1 MQLVRQPD
9 SYHQRGWANQ
19 ARKLHQGLSGCKS
32 SVSSQD
38 ALQKE
43 NVRLAEANHVLN
55 TQLASSSAQREK
67 LQSRWAERE
76 RLLGEDLTCAKV
88 PLLQC
93 HLKGLSTAASQNWL
107 CSGSASTSRYLWI
120 LVQAEASRL
129 EKELRAAEKKVG
141 GMIEFLML
149 CLMHRE
155 SPP

>member
-1 MQLVRQPD
+1 M
-9 SYHQRGWANQ
+9 
-19 ARKLHQGLSGCKS
+19 
-32 SVSSQD
+32 SSQD

-93 HLKGLSTAASQNWL
+93 PLKGLSTAASQN
-107 CSGSASTSRYLWI
+107 
-120 LVQAEASRL
+120 
-129 EKELRAAEKKVG
+129 
-141 GMIEFLML
+141 
-149 CLMHRE
+149 
-155 SPP
+155 